1 MTRRQTLPQCFGI
14 TLLLALFLALLAPP
28 NANAKSKRNKSK
40 RSRAVRTVL
49 KSAPATPFST
59 VVIDAG
65 HGGFDRGG
73 IRQNLLPEKDVAL
86 DVAQRLQKS
95 LRKSGLK
102 TVMTRSDDR
111 FVTLDQRVA
120 IANAQRNA
128 IFMCIHF
135 NAALRRSAR
144 GVETFY
150 ATPTEARLATRIQRN
165 LAATTSGDN
174 RGVKRASFHVLRKTR
189 MRAVLAE
196 CGFLTNPQD
205 AALAQNARYRQ
216 VLADQISRAIVE
228 DQKSLQ

>member
-1 MTRRQTLPQCFGI
+1 M
-14 TLLLALFLALLAPP
+14 
-28 NANAKSKRNKSK
+28 
-40 RSRAVRTVL
+40 RTVR

-95 LRKSGLK
+95 LQKAGLK

-150 ATPTEARLATRIQRN
+150 AAPTETRLATRIQRN
-165 LAATTSGDN
+165 LAATTNGDN

-196 CGFLTNPQD
+196 CG
-205 AALAQNARYRQ
+205 
-216 VLADQISRAIVE
+216 S
-228 DQKSLQ
+228 